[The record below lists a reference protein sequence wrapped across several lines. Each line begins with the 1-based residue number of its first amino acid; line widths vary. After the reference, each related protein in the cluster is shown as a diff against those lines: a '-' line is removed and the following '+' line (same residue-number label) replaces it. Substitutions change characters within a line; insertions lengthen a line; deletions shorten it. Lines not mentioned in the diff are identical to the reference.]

1 MKRIS
6 EKTIG
11 KFSHIFFMAIF
22 ILIFAVMLVNR
33 YNKVP
38 YLNIAN
44 NDYRIKRVEINHTET
59 STVGGKRHM
68 TWTLIL
74 PKKIPDGSSIVFC
87 SRDMN
92 IKVYNGNSLIYSLP
106 ENKSALSGTSGQ
118 VWNFVSIPDEAK
130 SMYIEAQYQSR
141 LADFYTPEFLIGHES
156 TIYHYLLSRSIPE
169 FLLAFAVIVFGILMF
184 LSSFID
190 NYGESDGQ
198 IKVGHISLFL
208 GLSSLLGGICM
219 FLSTD
224 ASSLIFSNHI
234 GVNFLAFECI
244 ALFPIVF
251 TLYVK
256 HFYKLKDESGWKYLV
271 FIGFLNAF
279 VVNILQLTGVL
290 FFRNSAFLTIIVV
303 LLVCL
308 FFIWATYKRKKC
320 SKEEGKIT
328 TLNLAGSFF
337 LIVGIATMIISYFI
351 RSSSFMII
359 PTICFIIYISCLWI
373 TFIREMKKRRIE
385 SEKTMFYR
393 NMASMDMQ
401 TGTYNRNAY
410 EELCRGILS
419 GHTAVVSFDLNYLK
433 HVNDSY
439 GHDVGDRYI
448 KWAADLIRECFEKYG
463 KIYRVGGDEFVAI
476 MESVDSAEV
485 ENAVK
490 DFKIKQDKAEKEK
503 PCFYIAVGYAFYDK
517 RNDSSIDTSRTRA
530 DEMLYRDKEESKRG
544 EHRFFVAR

>member
-22 ILIFAVMLVNR
+22 ILIIAVMIANR
-33 YNKVP
+33 CNKVP
-38 YLNIAN
+38 YLNTAN
-44 NDYRIKRVEINHTET
+44 DKIKIRRVAINHTEK
-59 STVGGKRHM
+59 STVDGKRHI

-74 PKKIPDGSSIVFC
+74 PKKINDGSSIVFC
-87 SRDMN
+87 TRDMN
-92 IKVYNGNSLIYSLP
+92 VKVYSGNSLIYSIS
-106 ENKSALSGTSGQ
+106 EKKSAPSGTSGLI
-118 VWNFVSIPDEAK
+118 WNFVQIPTDVKSIYVD
-130 SMYIEAQYQSR
+130 AQYQSR
-141 LADFYTPEFLIGHES
+141 LADFYTPEFLIGYEA
-156 TIYHYLLSRSIPE
+156 TLYHYLLSRSMPE
-169 FLLAFAVIVFGILMF
+169 FLLAFAVIVFGIIMF
-184 LSSFID
+184 LDSFID
-190 NYGESDGQ
+190 NYRENNEQ
-198 IKVGHISLFL
+198 IKVGHTSLFL
-208 GLSSLLGGICM
+208 GLSTILGGLWM

-234 GVNFLAFECI
+234 GVNYFSFECI

-251 TLYVK
+251 TLYMK

-279 VVNILQLTGVL
+279 IVNILQIMGAVV
-290 FFRNSAFLTIIVV
+290 FRDSAISTIIVDF
-303 LLVCL
+303 LVCM
-308 FFIWATYKRKKC
+308 FFVWATKKRKKAGNG
-320 SKEEGKIT
+320 EGNIT
-328 TLNLAGSFF
+328 NLNFAGSFF
-337 LIVGIATMIISYFI
+337 LIVGIATMLISYFI

-359 PTICFIIYISCLWI
+359 PTLCFIIYISCLWI

-448 KWAADLIRECFEKYG
+448 KWAADLIKECFEKYG

-476 MESVDSAEV
+476 MDSVDSAEV
-485 ENAVK
+485 EKAVK
-490 DFKIKQDKAEKEK
+490 DFKDKQDKAEKEK

-544 EHRFFVAR
+544 EHRFFVDR